1 MTAIERV
8 ADKLVLK
15 SGSTRLS
22 LDRSSG
28 KAVMERKLLFW
39 SRKPVERR
47 LDEISDVTV
56 DVGVDRASGVE
67 ICNVMLISR
76 SGEGLALPASDKR
89 DAETTAGAM
98 REFLGLR
105 SH

>member
-1 MTAIERV
+1 MTAIERA

-22 LDRSSG
+22 LDRGSG

-39 SRKPVERR
+39 SMKPVERR

-56 DVGVDRASGVE
+56 DVGIDRASGVE

-76 SGEGLALPASDKR
+76 SGEGLALPAADKR

-98 REFLGLR
+98 REFLGLGP
-105 SH
+105 H